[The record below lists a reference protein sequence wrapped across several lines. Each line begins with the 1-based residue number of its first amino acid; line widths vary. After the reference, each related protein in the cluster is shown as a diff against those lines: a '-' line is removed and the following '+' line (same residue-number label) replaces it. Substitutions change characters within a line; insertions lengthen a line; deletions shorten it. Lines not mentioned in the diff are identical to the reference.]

1 MKDLGIDGGFEA
13 IVTLSLYVSLA
24 HMEILF
30 QLDWFHITNLVVF
43 YVLTILYISVRLLA
57 IMLERG
63 FSWLVAMYLS
73 TYVRNYVSM

>member
-1 MKDLGIDGGFEA
+1 MEPIQLKDLGIDGGLEA
-13 IVTLSLYVSLA
+13 IVTLLYVSLA

-63 FSWLVAMYLS
+63 FS
-73 TYVRNYVSM
+73 